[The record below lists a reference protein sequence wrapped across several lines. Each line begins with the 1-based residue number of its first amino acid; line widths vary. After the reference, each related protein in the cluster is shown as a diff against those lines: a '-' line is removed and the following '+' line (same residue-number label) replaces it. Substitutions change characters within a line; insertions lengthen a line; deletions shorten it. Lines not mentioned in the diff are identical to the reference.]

1 MRYLLAIASLLVVF
15 ASCKKEGESTPT
27 REDELRSGKWKMIAG
42 THRWDPAI
50 GKDTVIRYYDSL
62 PACKKDDYLVFGQVQ
77 DGQQHSGNKCD
88 LSEPDAVDF
97 KWYLEN
103 NGSKINFYN
112 AFQTFL
118 GQEAVS
124 APFTSYG
131 PSEFTIRYV
140 EFMKNPTDTLR
151 NDTVT
156 YTYTF
161 QKQ

>member
-1 MRYLLAIASLLVVF
+1 MRYLLAIASLFILF
-15 ASCKKEGESTPT
+15 TACNKTTETTPT

-50 GKDTVIRYYDSL
+50 GKDTTIYYYDSL
-62 PACKKDDYLVFGQVQ
+62 PTCKKDDYLEFGLVQ
-77 DGQQHSGNKCD
+77 EGAQHSGEKCD
-88 LSEPDAVDF
+88 LSEPDAVNF

-103 NGSKINFYN
+103 NGAKINFYN

-118 GQEAVS
+118 NQEAVS
-124 APFTSYG
+124 APFINYG
-131 PSEFTIRYV
+131 PSEFTIKYF
-140 EFMKNPTDTLR
+140 EFVKNGIDSLR

-161 QKQ
+161 RKQ

>member
-1 MRYLLAIASLLVVF
+1 MRYLFTFLSLIVLF
-15 ASCKKEGESTPT
+15 AACNKEAEKTIT
-27 REDELRSGKWKMIAG
+27 REDELRSGKWKMTAG

-50 GKDTVIRYYDSL
+50 GMDTVIHYYDSL
-62 PACKKDDYLVFGQVQ
+62 PSCKKDDYLVFSESYAGTQN
-77 DGQQHSGNKCD
+77 SGEKCD

-97 KWYLEN
+97 RWYLEN

-118 GQEAVS
+118 NQEAVS
-124 APFTSYG
+124 APFVSYG
-131 PSEFTIRYV
+131 PSEFTIRYF
-140 EFMKNPTDTLR
+140 EFVKSTVDSFR

-161 QKQ
+161 RKQ